1 MPFVSVS
8 LCLDTHLLCVCTCS
22 HPLYA
27 QFALALAHTSL
38 FAFPAT
44 TVEEGSRDMLAFMH
58 SSEGP
63 EIVRAAAA
71 SSNARPLVLV
81 VALFRGLGLRVY
93 A

>member
-1 MPFVSVS
+1 
-8 LCLDTHLLCVCTCS
+8 
-22 HPLYA
+22 
-27 QFALALAHTSL
+27 
-38 FAFPAT
+38 
-44 TVEEGSRDMLAFMH
+44 MLAFMH